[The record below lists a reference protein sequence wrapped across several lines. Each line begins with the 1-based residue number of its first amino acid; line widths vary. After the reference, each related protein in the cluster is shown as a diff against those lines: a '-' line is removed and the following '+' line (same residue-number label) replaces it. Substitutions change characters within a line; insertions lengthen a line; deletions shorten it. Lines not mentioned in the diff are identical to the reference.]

1 MPLRRSRGDP
11 APDSPRAVLLVPLGA
26 KASRTA
32 IRQARDLADGGPI
45 AVLALLKIY
54 GYSLGMPNPGLLP
67 TAKEREV
74 QRAVVADAIAGL
86 ERLGCDVDGQVA
98 MTRHPARMITAV
110 ARNRGV
116 HHVIVEQPKVSQVR
130 RFMEGDMIASLHR
143 RLGSSV
149 EIVVLDTAPAP
160 KMRAKPAR

>member
-1 MPLRRSRGDP
+1 M
-11 APDSPRAVLLVPLGA
+11 VLVPLGG
-26 KASRTA
+26 KASPAA
-32 IRQARDLADGGPI
+32 IRQARDLAAGGPI

-74 QRAVVADAIAGL
+74 QRAVVADAIASF

-98 MTRHPARMITAV
+98 TTRHPARMIAAV

-116 HHVIVEQPKVSQVR
+116 HHVIIEQPKVSAAR
-130 RFMEGDMIASLHR
+130 RFLEGDMIASVRR
-143 RLGSSV
+143 RLGGTV
-149 EIVVLDTAPAP
+149 EVVVVDSLPGPAIG
-160 KMRAKPAR
+160 AKPSR